1 MGGCSWELVLRQ
13 NHVVE
18 DAVRNVK
25 FTSYRGAIGGV
36 TGRRNLTAHSH
47 NEITLNKK

>member
-1 MGGCSWELVLRQ
+1 MASEEEWVGAWELVLRQ

-25 FTSYRGAIGGV
+25 FTSYRGAIGGSQ
-36 TGRRNLTAHSH
+36 AE
-47 NEITLNKK
+47 EI